1 MLRPYA
7 VPTSL
12 PPRRRQRRAVELATR
27 AARQLGDRFQYRGD
41 HIGGELFPQMESQ
54 APLVHPGALLGH
66 PRAPEPPP
74 PPPPPHPPHPPR
86 RGPPPPTPPQHHPAL
101 RH

>member
-54 APLVHPGALLGH
+54 GPLGHHGAGLGH
-66 PRAPEPPP
+66 PAAPPP
-74 PPPPPHPPHPPR
+74 PPPPPRRPHRPPHTGGAHAR
-86 RGPPPPTPPQHHPAL
+86 PPTPAPP
-101 RH
+101 